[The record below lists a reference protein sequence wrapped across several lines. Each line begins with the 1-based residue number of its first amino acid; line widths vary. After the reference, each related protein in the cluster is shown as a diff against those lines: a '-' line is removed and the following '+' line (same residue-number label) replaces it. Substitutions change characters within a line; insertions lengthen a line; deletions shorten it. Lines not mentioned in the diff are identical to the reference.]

1 MKHFIIVIIVC
12 LFLLQACNNKAKVKI
27 TNNILEINSENF
39 EEIKLSDYVSN
50 IKVVKLET
58 SSDIVIGEI
67 MKVQIFDKK
76 IYILD
81 RIYNALS
88 VFDENGKF
96 LHLLRKIGQGPGEYT
111 TLWDF
116 VVTDNG
122 LYLSDMSIAILHYD
136 HNFNFV
142 KKVVHHTYGGVF
154 ITDDEFF
161 WIYQFP
167 NLSPYNQLVMFDK
180 TGRRIKEYFPKKAS
194 EDGTNLFSSNSF
206 QMQGTDK
213 YFSPQFGY
221 TIYKLDETNEWQKF
235 MTFLFRNKTFTGDV
249 NEYFSK
255 YSIAPGNPDFPYIVR
270 SDFSVFANMIMIDF
284 AINLTP
290 YCCFYNLK
298 TKETRV
304 GKVKNDLIPNCELI
318 FPIKRNSHGNQTG
331 NSLIEFIDAEWV
343 VNGNHKGLCE
353 LNKSLENLKEDDNPV
368 LVIYEFK

>member
-1 MKHFIIVIIVC
+1 MKYFVVVIIFC
-12 LFLLQACNNKAKVKI
+12 LSLLQSCNNKAKTKI
-27 TNNILEINSENF
+27 VDNILEIDSENF

-50 IKVVKLET
+50 VKVVKLET

-67 MKVQIFDKK
+67 MKVQIFDNK

-81 RIYNALS
+81 RIYNALY

-116 VVTDNG
+116 VVTDKG
-122 LYLSDMSIAILHYD
+122 LYLSDMSIAILYYD

-142 KKVVHHTYGGVF
+142 RKITHYTYGGIF
-154 ITDDEFF
+154 ITDDDFF
-161 WIYQFP
+161 WLYQLP
-167 NLSPYNQLVMFDK
+167 NLSSHNQLVMFDK
-180 TGRRIKEYFPKKAS
+180 TGRRIKEFFPQKAS
-194 EDGTNLFSSNSF
+194 KDGINLFSSNSF
-206 QMQGTDK
+206 QIQGNDK

-235 MTFLFRNKTFTGDV
+235 VTFLFLNKTFTGDV

-255 YSIAPGNPDFPYIVR
+255 YSIAPGDPDFPYIVR
-270 SDFSVFANMIMIDF
+270 RDFSVFSNLFMIDF
-284 AINLTP
+284 DINLTP

-298 TKETRV
+298 TKETRA
-304 GKVKNDLIPNCELI
+304 GKVKNDLIPDYESI

-331 NSLIEFIDAEWV
+331 NFLIEFIEAEWIL
-343 VNGNHKGLCE
+343 NGNHKGLCK
-353 LNKSLENLKEDDNPV
+353 LNESLKNLKEDDNPV